1 MSILENVNNIAELRA
16 LPEEQLP
23 ELCSEIRTF
32 LIESLSKTGGHLA
45 SNLGTVELTVAL
57 DRVYDPYRDRIV
69 FDVGHQCYT
78 HKLLTGRREGFEKL
92 RKYGGISGFPKPS
105 ESEADAFIAGHA
117 SNSVSVALGMTRAR
131 TRLGGDYDVVAVIGD
146 GALTGGLAYEG
157 LSNAGQSGEPLVV
170 ILNDNAM
177 SIGSNVGGMAR
188 LLSRMRVKPGYFAFK
203 RWYRSTVGQVKPV
216 YDIAHRVKEGVKG
229 VHGTA
234 VLFIFSVLFFGV
246 MTDAGMF
253 DKIIGALMKKVGN
266 NVVGVALMTCLIA
279 IIGHLDG
286 GGASTFLI
294 TIPAMLPVYKRLHMR
309 RETLLLICV
318 TAMGVMNLMPWGG
331 PTMRAASV
339 IEVEP
344 NDLWFQLM
352 PMQVVG
358 LVLAVGTAIFWG
370 LQEKKRIAKL
380 GDSIVAEDAGK
391 YDDSDDGKKDEALAR
406 PQNFIFNVILTLAV
420 IIVLVLDIFPSYYV
434 FMVGCALGILV
445 NYRGKKLHN
454 SIIKSHASAGLS
466 MASTILCAGVFLG
479 VLSKSGIMEKMAVVM
494 ASFIPASMGR
504 FLPIIIGVLSVPLAL
519 LFDTDSYFYGL
530 LPVLV
535 SVGNQ
540 FGVNP
545 AHIAIAMVVCRNCAT
560 FISPVAPA
568 TYLGIGL
575 AGVEIKDHIKYCF
588 GWQWG
593 VSIVCLIAGLILG
606 VIHF

>member
-1 MSILENVNNIAELRA
+1 MSDTILALLGFATVIAVIVLLLRNVTVPA
-16 LPEEQLP
+16 L
-23 ELCSEIRTF
+23 
-32 LIESLSKTGGHLA
+32 
-45 SNLGTVELTVAL
+45 
-57 DRVYDPYRDRIV
+57 
-69 FDVGHQCYT
+69 
-78 HKLLTGRREGFEKL
+78 
-92 RKYGGISGFPKPS
+92 
-105 ESEADAFIAGHA
+105 AFV
-117 SNSVSVALGMTRAR
+117 SVSTITAAILVAT
-131 TRLGGDYDVVAVIGD
+131 
-146 GALTGGLAYEG
+146 GAFTLDE
-157 LSNAGQSGEPLVV
+157 
-170 ILNDNAM
+170 
-177 SIGSNVGGMAR
+177 MAD
-188 LLSRMRVKPGYFAFK
+188 F
-203 RWYRSTVGQVKPV
+203 
-216 YDIAHRVKEGVKG
+216 IKEGVKG

-234 VLFIFSVLFFGV
+234 ILFIFSVLFFGV

-266 NVVGVALMTCLIA
+266 NVIGVALMTCLIA

-318 TAMGVMNLMPWGG
+318 TSMGVMNLLPWGG

-339 IEVEP
+339 LGIES
-344 NDLWFQLM
+344 NDLWSQIV

-370 LQEKKRIAKL
+370 FQEKKRIAKL
-380 GDSIVAEDAGK
+380 GDAAVEDASK
-391 YDDSDDGKKDEALAR
+391 YDDSDSEEKNNELAR
-406 PQNFIFNVILTLAV
+406 PKNFIFNVILTLAV
-420 IIVLVLDIFPSYYV
+420 IIVLVMDIFPSYYV

-445 NYRGKKLHN
+445 NYRGKKLQN
-454 SIIKSHASAGLS
+454 SIIKSHAASGLT
-466 MASTILCAGVFLG
+466 MASTIMCAGVFLG
-479 VLSKSGIMEKMAVVM
+479 VLSKSGIMEKMAIMM
-494 ASFIPASMGR
+494 AGVIPASMGK
-504 FLPIIIGVLSVPLAL
+504 FLPVIIGVLSVPLAL

-530 LPVLV
+530 LPVLI

-593 VSIVCLIAGLILG
+593 VSLICLVAGLILG
-606 VIHF
+606 VITF

>member
-1 MSILENVNNIAELRA
+1 MI
-16 LPEEQLP
+16 PEE
-23 ELCSEIRTF
+23 
-32 LIESLSKTGGHLA
+32 KTECIPGKRKK
-45 SNLGTVELTVAL
+45 E
-57 DRVYDPYRDRIV
+57 
-69 FDVGHQCYT
+69 
-78 HKLLTGRREGFEKL
+78 
-92 RKYGGISGFPKPS
+92 RKYKPMSDTILALLGFATVITVIVLLLRNVTVP
-105 ESEADAFIAGHA
+105 ALAFV
-117 SNSVSVALGMTRAR
+117 SVSTITAAILVAT
-131 TRLGGDYDVVAVIGD
+131 
-146 GALTGGLAYEG
+146 GAFTLDEM
-157 LSNAGQSGEPLVV
+157 AGF
-170 ILNDNAM
+170 I
-177 SIGSNVGGMAR
+177 
-188 LLSRMRVKPGYFAFK
+188 
-203 RWYRSTVGQVKPV
+203 
-216 YDIAHRVKEGVKG
+216 KEGVKG

-234 VLFIFSVLFFGV
+234 ILFIFSVLFFGV

-318 TAMGVMNLMPWGG
+318 TSMGVMNLLPWGG

-339 IEVEP
+339 LGVES
-344 NDLWFQLM
+344 NDLWSQIL
-352 PMQVVG
+352 PMQIVG
-358 LVLAVGTAIFWG
+358 LVLAVGTAIFLG

-380 GDSIVAEDAGK
+380 GDAAVEDVGK
-391 YDDSDDGKKDEALAR
+391 YDDSDSEEKNNELAR
-406 PQNFIFNVILTLAV
+406 PKNFIFNVILTLAV
-420 IIVLVLDIFPSYYV
+420 IIVLVMDIFPSYYV

-445 NYRGKKLHN
+445 NYRGKKLQN

-479 VLSKSGIMEKMAVVM
+479 VLSKSGIMEKMAIMM
-494 ASFIPASMGR
+494 ASVIPASLGR
-504 FLPIIIGVLSVPLAL
+504 FLPVIIGILSVPLAL

-530 LPVLV
+530 LPVLI

-593 VSIVCLIAGLILG
+593 VSIVCLVAGLILG

>member
-1 MSILENVNNIAELRA
+1 MSDTILA
-16 LPEEQLP
+16 L
-23 ELCSEIRTF
+23 
-32 LIESLSKTGGHLA
+32 
-45 SNLGTVELTVAL
+45 LGFATV
-57 DRVYDPYRDRIV
+57 I
-69 FDVGHQCYT
+69 
-78 HKLLTGRREGFEKL
+78 
-92 RKYGGISGFPKPS
+92 
-105 ESEADAFIAGHA
+105 
-117 SNSVSVALGMTRAR
+117 
-131 TRLGGDYDVVAVIGD
+131 AVIVLLLRNVTVPALAFVGVSTITAAILVAT
-146 GALTGGLAYEG
+146 GAFTLDEM
-157 LSNAGQSGEPLVV
+157 AGF
-170 ILNDNAM
+170 I
-177 SIGSNVGGMAR
+177 
-188 LLSRMRVKPGYFAFK
+188 
-203 RWYRSTVGQVKPV
+203 
-216 YDIAHRVKEGVKG
+216 KEGVKG

-234 VLFIFSVLFFGV
+234 ILFIFSVLFFGV

-266 NVVGVALMTCLIA
+266 NVIGVTLMTCLIA

-318 TAMGVMNLMPWGG
+318 TSMGVMNLLPWGG

-339 IEVEP
+339 LGVES
-344 NDLWFQLM
+344 NDLWSQIV

-370 LQEKKRIAKL
+370 FQEKKRIAKL
-380 GDSIVAEDAGK
+380 GDAAVEDAGK
-391 YDDSDDGKKDEALAR
+391 YDDSDSEEKNNELAR
-406 PQNFIFNVILTLAV
+406 PKNFIFNVILTLAV
-420 IIVLVLDIFPSYYV
+420 IIVLVMDIFPSYYV

-494 ASFIPASMGR
+494 ASFIPASLGR
-504 FLPIIIGVLSVPLAL
+504 FLPIIIGILSVPLAL

-593 VSIVCLIAGLILG
+593 VSLICLVAGLILG
-606 VIHF
+606 VITF

>member
-1 MSILENVNNIAELRA
+1 MI
-16 LPEEQLP
+16 PEE
-23 ELCSEIRTF
+23 
-32 LIESLSKTGGHLA
+32 KTECIPGKRKK
-45 SNLGTVELTVAL
+45 E
-57 DRVYDPYRDRIV
+57 
-69 FDVGHQCYT
+69 
-78 HKLLTGRREGFEKL
+78 
-92 RKYGGISGFPKPS
+92 RKYKPMSDTILALLGFATVITVIVLLLRNVTVP
-105 ESEADAFIAGHA
+105 ALAFV
-117 SNSVSVALGMTRAR
+117 SVSTITAAILVAT
-131 TRLGGDYDVVAVIGD
+131 
-146 GALTGGLAYEG
+146 GAFTLDEM
-157 LSNAGQSGEPLVV
+157 AGF
-170 ILNDNAM
+170 I
-177 SIGSNVGGMAR
+177 
-188 LLSRMRVKPGYFAFK
+188 
-203 RWYRSTVGQVKPV
+203 
-216 YDIAHRVKEGVKG
+216 KEGVKG

-234 VLFIFSVLFFGV
+234 ILFIFSVLFFGV

-318 TAMGVMNLMPWGG
+318 TSMGVMNLLPWGG

-339 IEVEP
+339 LGVES
-344 NDLWFQLM
+344 NDLWSQIL
-352 PMQVVG
+352 PMQIVG
-358 LVLAVGTAIFWG
+358 LVLAVGTA
-370 LQEKKRIAKL
+370 
-380 GDSIVAEDAGK
+380 VEDVGK
-391 YDDSDDGKKDEALAR
+391 YDDSDSEEKNNELAR
-406 PQNFIFNVILTLAV
+406 PKNFIFNVILTLAV
-420 IIVLVLDIFPSYYV
+420 IIVLVMDIFPSYYV

-445 NYRGKKLHN
+445 NYRGKKLQN
-454 SIIKSHASAGLS
+454 SIIKSHAASGLT

-479 VLSKSGIMEKMAVVM
+479 VLSKSGIMEKMAIMM
-494 ASFIPASMGR
+494 ASVIPASLGR
-504 FLPIIIGVLSVPLAL
+504 FLPVIIGVLSVPLAL

-530 LPVLV
+530 LPVLI

-593 VSIVCLIAGLILG
+593 VSIVCLVAGLILG

>member
-1 MSILENVNNIAELRA
+1 MSDTILALLGFATVIAVIVLLLRNVTVPA
-16 LPEEQLP
+16 L
-23 ELCSEIRTF
+23 
-32 LIESLSKTGGHLA
+32 
-45 SNLGTVELTVAL
+45 
-57 DRVYDPYRDRIV
+57 
-69 FDVGHQCYT
+69 
-78 HKLLTGRREGFEKL
+78 
-92 RKYGGISGFPKPS
+92 
-105 ESEADAFIAGHA
+105 AFV
-117 SNSVSVALGMTRAR
+117 SVSTITAAILVAT
-131 TRLGGDYDVVAVIGD
+131 
-146 GALTGGLAYEG
+146 GAFTLDE
-157 LSNAGQSGEPLVV
+157 
-170 ILNDNAM
+170 
-177 SIGSNVGGMAR
+177 MAD
-188 LLSRMRVKPGYFAFK
+188 F
-203 RWYRSTVGQVKPV
+203 
-216 YDIAHRVKEGVKG
+216 IKEGVKG

-234 VLFIFSVLFFGV
+234 ILFIFSVLFFGV

-266 NVVGVALMTCLIA
+266 NVIGVTLMTCLIA

-318 TAMGVMNLMPWGG
+318 TSMGVMNLLPWGG

-339 IEVEP
+339 LGVEP
-344 NDLWFQLM
+344 NDLWGQIV

-370 LQEKKRIAKL
+370 FQEKKRIAKL
-380 GDSIVAEDAGK
+380 GDAAVEDAGK
-391 YDDSDDGKKDEALAR
+391 YDDSDSEEKNNELAR
-406 PQNFIFNVILTLAV
+406 PKNFIFNVILTLAV
-420 IIVLVLDIFPSYYV
+420 IIVLVMDIFPSYYV

-445 NYRGKKLHN
+445 NYRGKKLQN
-454 SIIKSHASAGLS
+454 SIIKSHAASGLT
-466 MASTILCAGVFLG
+466 MASTIMCAGVFLG
-479 VLSKSGIMEKMAVVM
+479 VLSKSGIMEKMAIMM
-494 ASFIPASMGR
+494 ASVIPVSMGK
-504 FLPIIIGVLSVPLAL
+504 FLPVIIGILSVPLAL
-519 LFDTDSYFYGL
+519 LFATDSYFYGL
-530 LPVLV
+530 LPVLI

-593 VSIVCLIAGLILG
+593 VSLICLVAGLILG
-606 VIHF
+606 VITF

>member
-1 MSILENVNNIAELRA
+1 MSDTILALLGFATVIAVIVLLLRNVTVPA
-16 LPEEQLP
+16 L
-23 ELCSEIRTF
+23 
-32 LIESLSKTGGHLA
+32 
-45 SNLGTVELTVAL
+45 
-57 DRVYDPYRDRIV
+57 
-69 FDVGHQCYT
+69 
-78 HKLLTGRREGFEKL
+78 
-92 RKYGGISGFPKPS
+92 
-105 ESEADAFIAGHA
+105 AFV
-117 SNSVSVALGMTRAR
+117 SVSTITAAILVAT
-131 TRLGGDYDVVAVIGD
+131 
-146 GALTGGLAYEG
+146 GAFTLDE
-157 LSNAGQSGEPLVV
+157 
-170 ILNDNAM
+170 
-177 SIGSNVGGMAR
+177 MAD
-188 LLSRMRVKPGYFAFK
+188 F
-203 RWYRSTVGQVKPV
+203 
-216 YDIAHRVKEGVKG
+216 IKEGVKG

-234 VLFIFSVLFFGV
+234 ILFIFSVLFFGV

-266 NVVGVALMTCLIA
+266 NVIGVTLMTCLIA

-318 TAMGVMNLMPWGG
+318 TSMGVMNLLPWGG

-339 IEVEP
+339 LGVES
-344 NDLWFQLM
+344 NDLWSQIV

-358 LVLAVGTAIFWG
+358 LILAVGTAIFWG
-370 LQEKKRIAKL
+370 FQEKKRIAKL
-380 GDSIVAEDAGK
+380 GDAAVEDAGK
-391 YDDSDDGKKDEALAR
+391 YDDSDSEEKNNELAR
-406 PQNFIFNVILTLAV
+406 PKNFLFNVILTLAV
-420 IIVLVLDIFPSYYV
+420 IIVLVMDIFPSYYV

-445 NYRGKKLHN
+445 NYRGKKLQN
-454 SIIKSHASAGLS
+454 SIIKSHAASGLT
-466 MASTILCAGVFLG
+466 MASTIMCAGVFLG
-479 VLSKSGIMEKMAVVM
+479 VLSKSGIMEKMAIMM
-494 ASFIPASMGR
+494 ASVIPASMGK
-504 FLPIIIGVLSVPLAL
+504 FLPVIIGILSVPLAL

-530 LPVLV
+530 LPVLI

-593 VSIVCLIAGLILG
+593 VSLICLVAGLILG
-606 VIHF
+606 VITF

>member
-1 MSILENVNNIAELRA
+1 MSETVLA
-16 LPEEQLP
+16 L
-23 ELCSEIRTF
+23 
-32 LIESLSKTGGHLA
+32 
-45 SNLGTVELTVAL
+45 LGFATV
-57 DRVYDPYRDRIV
+57 I
-69 FDVGHQCYT
+69 
-78 HKLLTGRREGFEKL
+78 
-92 RKYGGISGFPKPS
+92 
-105 ESEADAFIAGHA
+105 
-117 SNSVSVALGMTRAR
+117 
-131 TRLGGDYDVVAVIGD
+131 AVIV
-146 GALTGGLAYEG
+146 LLLRNVTVPSLAFVG
-157 LSNAGQSGEPLVV
+157 VSTITAIILVV
-170 ILNDNAM
+170 T
-177 SIGSNVGGMAR
+177 
-188 LLSRMRVKPGYFAFK
+188 KAF
-203 RWYRSTVGQVKPV
+203 TLDEVAGF
-216 YDIAHRVKEGVKG
+216 IKEGVKG

-266 NVVGVALMTCLIA
+266 NVVGVALMTCVIA

-358 LVLAVGTAIFWG
+358 FVLAIGTAIFWG

-380 GDSIVAEDAGK
+380 GDAAAEEAGK
-391 YDDSDDGKKDEALAR
+391 YDDSDSGESNTDLAR

-420 IIVLVLDIFPSYYV
+420 IIVLVLDIFPAYYV

-445 NYRGKKLHN
+445 NYRGKKLHS

-479 VLSKSGIMEKMAVVM
+479 VLSKSGIMEKMAVMM
-494 ASFIPASMGR
+494 ANVIPTSMGK
-504 FLPIIIGVLSVPLAL
+504 FLPVIIGVLSVPLAL
-519 LFDTDSYFYGL
+519 LFDTDSYFYGV
-530 LPVLV
+530 LPVLIG
-535 SVGNQ
+535 VGNQ

-568 TYLGIGL
+568 TYLGVGL

-593 VSIVCLIAGLILG
+593 VSIICLVAGLILG

>member
-1 MSILENVNNIAELRA
+1 MSDTILALLGFATVIAVIVLLLRNVTVPA
-16 LPEEQLP
+16 L
-23 ELCSEIRTF
+23 
-32 LIESLSKTGGHLA
+32 
-45 SNLGTVELTVAL
+45 
-57 DRVYDPYRDRIV
+57 
-69 FDVGHQCYT
+69 
-78 HKLLTGRREGFEKL
+78 
-92 RKYGGISGFPKPS
+92 
-105 ESEADAFIAGHA
+105 AFV
-117 SNSVSVALGMTRAR
+117 SVSTITAAILVAT
-131 TRLGGDYDVVAVIGD
+131 
-146 GALTGGLAYEG
+146 GAFTLDE
-157 LSNAGQSGEPLVV
+157 
-170 ILNDNAM
+170 
-177 SIGSNVGGMAR
+177 MAD
-188 LLSRMRVKPGYFAFK
+188 F
-203 RWYRSTVGQVKPV
+203 
-216 YDIAHRVKEGVKG
+216 IKEGVKG

-234 VLFIFSVLFFGV
+234 ILFIFSVLFFGV

-266 NVVGVALMTCLIA
+266 NVIGVTLMTCLIA

-318 TAMGVMNLMPWGG
+318 TSMGVMNLLPWGG

-339 IEVEP
+339 LGVES
-344 NDLWFQLM
+344 NDLWSQIV

-370 LQEKKRIAKL
+370 FQEKKRIAKL
-380 GDSIVAEDAGK
+380 GDAAVEDASK
-391 YDDSDDGKKDEALAR
+391 YDDSDSEEKNNELAR
-406 PQNFIFNVILTLAV
+406 PKNFLFNVILTLAV
-420 IIVLVLDIFPSYYV
+420 IIVLVMDIFPSYYV

-479 VLSKSGIMEKMAVVM
+479 VLSKSGIMEKMAIMM
-494 ASFIPASMGR
+494 ASVIPAPMGK
-504 FLPIIIGVLSVPLAL
+504 FLPVIIGILSVPLAL

-530 LPVLV
+530 LPVLI

-593 VSIVCLIAGLILG
+593 VSLICLVAGLILG
-606 VIHF
+606 VITF

>member
-1 MSILENVNNIAELRA
+1 MSDTILALLGFATVIAVIVLLLRNVTVPA
-16 LPEEQLP
+16 L
-23 ELCSEIRTF
+23 
-32 LIESLSKTGGHLA
+32 
-45 SNLGTVELTVAL
+45 
-57 DRVYDPYRDRIV
+57 
-69 FDVGHQCYT
+69 
-78 HKLLTGRREGFEKL
+78 
-92 RKYGGISGFPKPS
+92 
-105 ESEADAFIAGHA
+105 AFV
-117 SNSVSVALGMTRAR
+117 SVSTITAAILVAT
-131 TRLGGDYDVVAVIGD
+131 
-146 GALTGGLAYEG
+146 GAFTLDE
-157 LSNAGQSGEPLVV
+157 
-170 ILNDNAM
+170 
-177 SIGSNVGGMAR
+177 MAD
-188 LLSRMRVKPGYFAFK
+188 F
-203 RWYRSTVGQVKPV
+203 
-216 YDIAHRVKEGVKG
+216 IKEGVKG

-234 VLFIFSVLFFGV
+234 ILFIFSVLFFGV

-266 NVVGVALMTCLIA
+266 NVIGVTLMTCLIA

-318 TAMGVMNLMPWGG
+318 TSMGVMNLLPWGG

-339 IEVEP
+339 LGVES
-344 NDLWFQLM
+344 NDLWSQIV

-370 LQEKKRIAKL
+370 FQEKKRIAKL
-380 GDSIVAEDAGK
+380 GDAAVEDAGK
-391 YDDSDDGKKDEALAR
+391 YDDSESEEKNNELAR
-406 PQNFIFNVILTLAV
+406 PKNFLFNVVLTLAV
-420 IIVLVLDIFPSYYV
+420 IIVLVMDIFPSYYV

-445 NYRGKKLHN
+445 NYRGKKLQN
-454 SIIKSHASAGLS
+454 SIIKSHAASGLT
-466 MASTILCAGVFLG
+466 MASTIMCAGVFLG
-479 VLSKSGIMEKMAVVM
+479 VLSKSGIMEKMAIMM
-494 ASFIPASMGR
+494 AGVIPASMGK
-504 FLPIIIGVLSVPLAL
+504 FLPVIIGVLSVPLAL

-530 LPVLV
+530 LPVLI

-593 VSIVCLIAGLILG
+593 VSLICLVAGLILG
-606 VIHF
+606 VITF

>member
-1 MSILENVNNIAELRA
+1 MLTNMSDTILALLGFATVIAVIVLLLRNVTVPA
-16 LPEEQLP
+16 L
-23 ELCSEIRTF
+23 
-32 LIESLSKTGGHLA
+32 
-45 SNLGTVELTVAL
+45 
-57 DRVYDPYRDRIV
+57 
-69 FDVGHQCYT
+69 
-78 HKLLTGRREGFEKL
+78 
-92 RKYGGISGFPKPS
+92 
-105 ESEADAFIAGHA
+105 AFV
-117 SNSVSVALGMTRAR
+117 SVSTITAAILVAT
-131 TRLGGDYDVVAVIGD
+131 
-146 GALTGGLAYEG
+146 GAFTLDE
-157 LSNAGQSGEPLVV
+157 
-170 ILNDNAM
+170 
-177 SIGSNVGGMAR
+177 MAD
-188 LLSRMRVKPGYFAFK
+188 F
-203 RWYRSTVGQVKPV
+203 
-216 YDIAHRVKEGVKG
+216 IKEGVKG

-234 VLFIFSVLFFGV
+234 ILFIFSVLFFGV

-266 NVVGVALMTCLIA
+266 NVIGVTLMTCLIA

-318 TAMGVMNLMPWGG
+318 TSMGVMNLLPWGG

-339 IEVEP
+339 LGVES
-344 NDLWFQLM
+344 NDLWSQIV

-370 LQEKKRIAKL
+370 FQEKKRIAKL
-380 GDSIVAEDAGK
+380 GDAAVEDASK
-391 YDDSDDGKKDEALAR
+391 YDDSDSEEKNNELAR
-406 PQNFIFNVILTLAV
+406 PKNFLFNVILTLAV
-420 IIVLVLDIFPSYYV
+420 IIVLVMDIFPSYYV

-445 NYRGKKLHN
+445 NYRGKKLQN
-454 SIIKSHASAGLS
+454 SIIKSHAASGLT
-466 MASTILCAGVFLG
+466 MASTIMCAGVFLG
-479 VLSKSGIMEKMAVVM
+479 VLSKSGIMEKMAIMM
-494 ASFIPASMGR
+494 ASVIPAPMGK
-504 FLPIIIGVLSVPLAL
+504 FLPVIIGILSVPLAL

-530 LPVLV
+530 LPVLI

-593 VSIVCLIAGLILG
+593 VSLICLVAGLILG
-606 VIHF
+606 VITF

>member
-1 MSILENVNNIAELRA
+1 MI
-16 LPEEQLP
+16 PEE
-23 ELCSEIRTF
+23 
-32 LIESLSKTGGHLA
+32 KTECIPGKRKK
-45 SNLGTVELTVAL
+45 E
-57 DRVYDPYRDRIV
+57 
-69 FDVGHQCYT
+69 
-78 HKLLTGRREGFEKL
+78 
-92 RKYGGISGFPKPS
+92 RKYKPMSDTILALLGFATVITVIVLLLRNVTVP
-105 ESEADAFIAGHA
+105 ALAFV
-117 SNSVSVALGMTRAR
+117 SVSTITAAILVAT
-131 TRLGGDYDVVAVIGD
+131 
-146 GALTGGLAYEG
+146 GAFTLDEM
-157 LSNAGQSGEPLVV
+157 AGF
-170 ILNDNAM
+170 I
-177 SIGSNVGGMAR
+177 
-188 LLSRMRVKPGYFAFK
+188 
-203 RWYRSTVGQVKPV
+203 
-216 YDIAHRVKEGVKG
+216 KEGVKG

-234 VLFIFSVLFFGV
+234 ILFIFSVLFFGV

-318 TAMGVMNLMPWGG
+318 TSMGVMNLLPWGG

-339 IEVEP
+339 LGVES
-344 NDLWFQLM
+344 NDLWSQIL
-352 PMQVVG
+352 PMQIVG

-380 GDSIVAEDAGK
+380 GDAAVEDVGK
-391 YDDSDDGKKDEALAR
+391 YDDSDSEEKNNELAR
-406 PQNFIFNVILTLAV
+406 PKNFIFNVILTLAV
-420 IIVLVLDIFPSYYV
+420 IIVLVMDIFPSYYV

-445 NYRGKKLHN
+445 NYRGKKLQN

-479 VLSKSGIMEKMAVVM
+479 VLSKSGIMEKMAIMM
-494 ASFIPASMGR
+494 ASVIPASLGR
-504 FLPIIIGVLSVPLAL
+504 FLPVIIGILSVPLAL

-530 LPVLV
+530 LPVLI

>member
-1 MSILENVNNIAELRA
+1 MSETVLALLGFATVITVVLLLLRNV
-16 LPEEQLP
+16 
-23 ELCSEIRTF
+23 
-32 LIESLSKTGGHLA
+32 
-45 SNLGTVELTVAL
+45 TV
-57 DRVYDPYRDRIV
+57 P
-69 FDVGHQCYT
+69 
-78 HKLLTGRREGFEKL
+78 
-92 RKYGGISGFPKPS
+92 
-105 ESEADAFIAGHA
+105 
-117 SNSVSVALGMTRAR
+117 ALGFVGVSTI
-131 TRLGGDYDVVAVIGD
+131 TSIILVA
-146 GALTGGLAYEG
+146 TGTFTLDDM
-157 LSNAGQSGEPLVV
+157 AGF
-170 ILNDNAM
+170 IKA
-177 SIGSNVGGMAR
+177 
-188 LLSRMRVKPGYFAFK
+188 
-203 RWYRSTVGQVKPV
+203 
-216 YDIAHRVKEGVKG
+216 GVSS

-253 DKIIGALMKKVGN
+253 DKIINALMKKVGN
-266 NVVGVALMTCLIA
+266 NVVGVALMTCIIA

-339 IEVEP
+339 IEMEP

-358 LVLAVGTAIFWG
+358 FVLAIGTAIFWG

-380 GDSIVAEDAGK
+380 DAAALAAEAEK
-391 YDDSDDGKKDEALAR
+391 YDDSDEGAKSAELAR
-406 PQNFIFNVILTLAV
+406 PQFFIFNVILTLAV
-420 IIVLVLDIFPSYYV
+420 IIVLVMDIFPSYYV

-445 NYRGKKLHN
+445 NYRGKKLHS

-479 VLSKSGIMEKMAVVM
+479 VLSKSGIMEKMAVMM
-494 ASFIPASMGR
+494 ANVIPTSLGK
-504 FLPIIIGVLSVPLAL
+504 FLPVIIGILSVPLAL

-545 AHIAIAMVVCRNCAT
+545 APIAIATRSVSTVFAPPTETAT
-560 FISPVAPA
+560 TSSAFPSSFKRTAFSTAISSKGFMDIFAAAVSGPV
-568 TYLGIGL
+568 
-575 AGVEIKDHIKYCF
+575 
-588 GWQWG
+588 
-593 VSIVCLIAGLILG
+593 
-606 VIHF
+606 

>member
-1 MSILENVNNIAELRA
+1 MSDTILALLGFATVIAVIVLLLRNVTVPA
-16 LPEEQLP
+16 L
-23 ELCSEIRTF
+23 
-32 LIESLSKTGGHLA
+32 
-45 SNLGTVELTVAL
+45 
-57 DRVYDPYRDRIV
+57 
-69 FDVGHQCYT
+69 
-78 HKLLTGRREGFEKL
+78 
-92 RKYGGISGFPKPS
+92 
-105 ESEADAFIAGHA
+105 AFV
-117 SNSVSVALGMTRAR
+117 SVSTITAAILVAT
-131 TRLGGDYDVVAVIGD
+131 
-146 GALTGGLAYEG
+146 GAFTLDE
-157 LSNAGQSGEPLVV
+157 
-170 ILNDNAM
+170 
-177 SIGSNVGGMAR
+177 MAD
-188 LLSRMRVKPGYFAFK
+188 F
-203 RWYRSTVGQVKPV
+203 
-216 YDIAHRVKEGVKG
+216 IKEGVKG

-234 VLFIFSVLFFGV
+234 ILFIFSVLFFGV

-266 NVVGVALMTCLIA
+266 NVIGVTLMTCLIA

-318 TAMGVMNLMPWGG
+318 TSMGVMNLLPWGG

-339 IEVEP
+339 LGVEP
-344 NDLWFQLM
+344 NDLWGQIV

-370 LQEKKRIAKL
+370 FQEKKRIAKL
-380 GDSIVAEDAGK
+380 GDAAVEDAGK
-391 YDDSDDGKKDEALAR
+391 YDDSDSEEKNNELAR
-406 PQNFIFNVILTLAV
+406 PKNFIFNVILTLAV
-420 IIVLVLDIFPSYYV
+420 IIVLVMDIFPSYYV

-445 NYRGKKLHN
+445 NYRGKKLQN
-454 SIIKSHASAGLS
+454 SIIKSHAASGLT
-466 MASTILCAGVFLG
+466 MASTIMCAGVFLG
-479 VLSKSGIMEKMAVVM
+479 VLSKSGIMEKMAIMM
-494 ASFIPASMGR
+494 ASVIPAPMGK
-504 FLPIIIGVLSVPLAL
+504 FLPIIIGILSVPLAL

-530 LPVLV
+530 LPVLI

-593 VSIVCLIAGLILG
+593 VSLICLVAGLILG
-606 VIHF
+606 VISF

>member
-1 MSILENVNNIAELRA
+1 MSDTILA
-16 LPEEQLP
+16 L
-23 ELCSEIRTF
+23 
-32 LIESLSKTGGHLA
+32 
-45 SNLGTVELTVAL
+45 LGFATV
-57 DRVYDPYRDRIV
+57 I
-69 FDVGHQCYT
+69 
-78 HKLLTGRREGFEKL
+78 
-92 RKYGGISGFPKPS
+92 
-105 ESEADAFIAGHA
+105 
-117 SNSVSVALGMTRAR
+117 
-131 TRLGGDYDVVAVIGD
+131 AVIVLLLRNVTVPALAFVGVSTITAAILVAT
-146 GALTGGLAYEG
+146 GAFTLDE
-157 LSNAGQSGEPLVV
+157 
-170 ILNDNAM
+170 
-177 SIGSNVGGMAR
+177 MAD
-188 LLSRMRVKPGYFAFK
+188 F
-203 RWYRSTVGQVKPV
+203 
-216 YDIAHRVKEGVKG
+216 IKEGVKG

-234 VLFIFSVLFFGV
+234 ILFIFSVLFFGV

-266 NVVGVALMTCLIA
+266 NVVGVTLMTCLIA

-318 TAMGVMNLMPWGG
+318 TSMGVMNLLPWGG

-339 IEVEP
+339 LGVEP
-344 NDLWFQLM
+344 NDLWSQIV

-370 LQEKKRIAKL
+370 FQEKKRIAKL
-380 GDSIVAEDAGK
+380 GDAAVEDASK
-391 YDDSDDGKKDEALAR
+391 YDDSDSEEKNNELAR
-406 PQNFIFNVILTLAV
+406 PKNFLFNVILTLAV
-420 IIVLVLDIFPSYYV
+420 IIVLVMDIFPSYYV

-445 NYRGKKLHN
+445 NYRGKKLQN
-454 SIIKSHASAGLS
+454 SIIKSHAASGLT
-466 MASTILCAGVFLG
+466 MASTIMCAGVFLG
-479 VLSKSGIMEKMAVVM
+479 VLSKSGIMEKMAIMM
-494 ASFIPASMGR
+494 ASVIPAPMGK
-504 FLPIIIGVLSVPLAL
+504 FLPVIIGILSVPLAL

-530 LPVLV
+530 LPVLI

-593 VSIVCLIAGLILG
+593 VSLICLVAGLILG
-606 VIHF
+606 VITF

>member
-1 MSILENVNNIAELRA
+1 MSDTILALLGFATVIAVIVLLLRNVTVPA
-16 LPEEQLP
+16 L
-23 ELCSEIRTF
+23 
-32 LIESLSKTGGHLA
+32 
-45 SNLGTVELTVAL
+45 
-57 DRVYDPYRDRIV
+57 
-69 FDVGHQCYT
+69 
-78 HKLLTGRREGFEKL
+78 
-92 RKYGGISGFPKPS
+92 
-105 ESEADAFIAGHA
+105 AFV
-117 SNSVSVALGMTRAR
+117 SVSTITAAILVAT
-131 TRLGGDYDVVAVIGD
+131 
-146 GALTGGLAYEG
+146 GAFTLDE
-157 LSNAGQSGEPLVV
+157 
-170 ILNDNAM
+170 
-177 SIGSNVGGMAR
+177 MAD
-188 LLSRMRVKPGYFAFK
+188 F
-203 RWYRSTVGQVKPV
+203 
-216 YDIAHRVKEGVKG
+216 IKEGVKG

-234 VLFIFSVLFFGV
+234 ILFIFSVLFFGV

-266 NVVGVALMTCLIA
+266 NVIGVALMTCLIA

-318 TAMGVMNLMPWGG
+318 TSMGVMNLLPWGG

-339 IEVEP
+339 LGVEP
-344 NDLWFQLM
+344 NDLWGQIV

-370 LQEKKRIAKL
+370 FQEKKRIAKL
-380 GDSIVAEDAGK
+380 GDAAVEDAGK
-391 YDDSDDGKKDEALAR
+391 YDDSDSEEKNNELAR
-406 PQNFIFNVILTLAV
+406 PKNFIFNVILTLAV
-420 IIVLVLDIFPSYYV
+420 IIVLVMDIFPSYYV

-445 NYRGKKLHN
+445 NYRGKKLQN
-454 SIIKSHASAGLS
+454 SIIKSHAASGLT
-466 MASTILCAGVFLG
+466 MASTIMCAGVFLG
-479 VLSKSGIMEKMAVVM
+479 VLSKSGIMEKMAIMM
-494 ASFIPASMGR
+494 AGVIPASMGK
-504 FLPIIIGVLSVPLAL
+504 FLPVIIGVLSVPLAL

-530 LPVLV
+530 LPVLI

-593 VSIVCLIAGLILG
+593 VSLICLVAGLILG
-606 VIHF
+606 VITF

>member
-1 MSILENVNNIAELRA
+1 MSDTILA
-16 LPEEQLP
+16 L
-23 ELCSEIRTF
+23 
-32 LIESLSKTGGHLA
+32 
-45 SNLGTVELTVAL
+45 LGFATV
-57 DRVYDPYRDRIV
+57 I
-69 FDVGHQCYT
+69 
-78 HKLLTGRREGFEKL
+78 
-92 RKYGGISGFPKPS
+92 
-105 ESEADAFIAGHA
+105 
-117 SNSVSVALGMTRAR
+117 
-131 TRLGGDYDVVAVIGD
+131 AVIVLLLRNVTVPALAFVGVSTITAAILVAT
-146 GALTGGLAYEG
+146 GAFTLDEM
-157 LSNAGQSGEPLVV
+157 AGF
-170 ILNDNAM
+170 I
-177 SIGSNVGGMAR
+177 
-188 LLSRMRVKPGYFAFK
+188 
-203 RWYRSTVGQVKPV
+203 
-216 YDIAHRVKEGVKG
+216 KEGVKG

-234 VLFIFSVLFFGV
+234 ILFIFSVLFFGV

-266 NVVGVALMTCLIA
+266 NVIGVTLMTCLIA

-318 TAMGVMNLMPWGG
+318 TSMGVMNLLPWGG

-339 IEVEP
+339 LGVES
-344 NDLWFQLM
+344 NDLWSQIV

-370 LQEKKRIAKL
+370 FQEKKRIAKL
-380 GDSIVAEDAGK
+380 GDAAVEDASK
-391 YDDSDDGKKDEALAR
+391 YDDSDSEEKNNELAR
-406 PQNFIFNVILTLAV
+406 PKNFIFNVILTLAV
-420 IIVLVLDIFPSYYV
+420 IIVLVMDIFPSYYV

-479 VLSKSGIMEKMAVVM
+479 VLSKSGIMEKMAIMM
-494 ASFIPASMGR
+494 ASVIPASMGK
-504 FLPIIIGVLSVPLAL
+504 FLPVIIGVLSVPLAL

-530 LPVLV
+530 LPVLI

-593 VSIVCLIAGLILG
+593 VSLICLVAGLILG
-606 VIHF
+606 VITF

>member
-1 MSILENVNNIAELRA
+1 MSDTILA
-16 LPEEQLP
+16 L
-23 ELCSEIRTF
+23 
-32 LIESLSKTGGHLA
+32 
-45 SNLGTVELTVAL
+45 LGFATV
-57 DRVYDPYRDRIV
+57 I
-69 FDVGHQCYT
+69 
-78 HKLLTGRREGFEKL
+78 
-92 RKYGGISGFPKPS
+92 
-105 ESEADAFIAGHA
+105 
-117 SNSVSVALGMTRAR
+117 
-131 TRLGGDYDVVAVIGD
+131 AVIVLLLRNVTVPALAFVGVSTITAAILVAT
-146 GALTGGLAYEG
+146 GAFTLDEM
-157 LSNAGQSGEPLVV
+157 AGF
-170 ILNDNAM
+170 I
-177 SIGSNVGGMAR
+177 
-188 LLSRMRVKPGYFAFK
+188 
-203 RWYRSTVGQVKPV
+203 
-216 YDIAHRVKEGVKG
+216 KEGVKG

-234 VLFIFSVLFFGV
+234 ILFIFSVLFFGV

-266 NVVGVALMTCLIA
+266 NVIGVTLMTCLIA

-318 TAMGVMNLMPWGG
+318 TSMGVMNLLPWGG

-339 IEVEP
+339 LGVES
-344 NDLWFQLM
+344 NDLWGQIV

-370 LQEKKRIAKL
+370 FQEKKRIAKL
-380 GDSIVAEDAGK
+380 GDAAVEDAGK
-391 YDDSDDGKKDEALAR
+391 YDDSDSEEKNNELAR
-406 PQNFIFNVILTLAV
+406 PKNFLFNVILTLAV
-420 IIVLVLDIFPSYYV
+420 IVVLVMDIFPSYYV

-445 NYRGKKLHN
+445 NYRGKKLQN
-454 SIIKSHASAGLS
+454 SIIKSHAASGLT
-466 MASTILCAGVFLG
+466 MASTIMCAGVFLG
-479 VLSKSGIMEKMAVVM
+479 VLSKSGIMEKMAIMM
-494 ASFIPASMGR
+494 AGVIPASMGK

-530 LPVLV
+530 LPVLI

-593 VSIVCLIAGLILG
+593 VSLICLVAGLILG
-606 VIHF
+606 VITF

>member
-1 MSILENVNNIAELRA
+1 MSDTILA
-16 LPEEQLP
+16 L
-23 ELCSEIRTF
+23 
-32 LIESLSKTGGHLA
+32 
-45 SNLGTVELTVAL
+45 LGFATV
-57 DRVYDPYRDRIV
+57 I
-69 FDVGHQCYT
+69 
-78 HKLLTGRREGFEKL
+78 
-92 RKYGGISGFPKPS
+92 
-105 ESEADAFIAGHA
+105 
-117 SNSVSVALGMTRAR
+117 
-131 TRLGGDYDVVAVIGD
+131 AVIVLLLRNVTVPALAFVGVSTITAAILVAT
-146 GALTGGLAYEG
+146 GAFTLDE
-157 LSNAGQSGEPLVV
+157 
-170 ILNDNAM
+170 
-177 SIGSNVGGMAR
+177 MAD
-188 LLSRMRVKPGYFAFK
+188 F
-203 RWYRSTVGQVKPV
+203 
-216 YDIAHRVKEGVKG
+216 IKEGVKG

-234 VLFIFSVLFFGV
+234 ILFIFSVLFFGV

-266 NVVGVALMTCLIA
+266 NVIGVTLMTCLIA

-318 TAMGVMNLMPWGG
+318 TSMGVMNLLPWGG

-339 IEVEP
+339 LGVEP
-344 NDLWFQLM
+344 NDLWSQIV

-358 LVLAVGTAIFWG
+358 LILAVGTAIFWG
-370 LQEKKRIAKL
+370 FQEKKRIAKL
-380 GDSIVAEDAGK
+380 GDAAVEDAGK
-391 YDDSDDGKKDEALAR
+391 YDDSDSEEKNNELAR
-406 PQNFIFNVILTLAV
+406 PKNFLFNVILTLAV
-420 IIVLVLDIFPSYYV
+420 IIVLVMDIFPSYYV

-445 NYRGKKLHN
+445 NYRGKKLQN
-454 SIIKSHASAGLS
+454 SIIKSHAASGLT
-466 MASTILCAGVFLG
+466 MASTIMCAGVFLG
-479 VLSKSGIMEKMAVVM
+479 VLSKSGIMEKMAIMM
-494 ASFIPASMGR
+494 AGVIPASMGK
-504 FLPIIIGVLSVPLAL
+504 FLPVIIGILSVPLAL

-530 LPVLV
+530 LPVLI

-593 VSIVCLIAGLILG
+593 VSLICLVAGLILG
-606 VIHF
+606 VITF

>member
-1 MSILENVNNIAELRA
+1 MSETVLALLGFVTVIAVIVLLLRNVTV
-16 LPEEQLP
+16 P
-23 ELCSEIRTF
+23 
-32 LIESLSKTGGHLA
+32 SL
-45 SNLGTVELTVAL
+45 
-57 DRVYDPYRDRIV
+57 
-69 FDVGHQCYT
+69 
-78 HKLLTGRREGFEKL
+78 
-92 RKYGGISGFPKPS
+92 
-105 ESEADAFIAGHA
+105 AFV
-117 SNSVSVALGMTRAR
+117 SVSTITA
-131 TRLGGDYDVVAVIGD
+131 II
-146 GALTGGLAYEG
+146 
-157 LSNAGQSGEPLVV
+157 LVV
-170 ILNDNAM
+170 T
-177 SIGSNVGGMAR
+177 
-188 LLSRMRVKPGYFAFK
+188 KAF
-203 RWYRSTVGQVKPV
+203 TLDEVAGF
-216 YDIAHRVKEGVKG
+216 IKEGVKG

-266 NVVGVALMTCLIA
+266 NVVGVTLMTCIIA

-339 IEVEP
+339 IEMEP

-358 LVLAVGTAIFWG
+358 FVLAIGTAIFWG
-370 LQEKKRIAKL
+370 FQEKKRIAKL
-380 GDSIVAEDAGK
+380 GDAAAEEAGK
-391 YDDSDDGKKDEALAR
+391 YDDSDEGAGNTDLAR

-420 IIVLVLDIFPSYYV
+420 IIVLVMDIFPAYYV

-445 NYRGKKLHN
+445 NYRGKKLHS

-479 VLSKSGIMEKMAVVM
+479 VLSKSGIMEKMAIMM
-494 ASFIPASMGR
+494 ANVIPTSLGK
-504 FLPIIIGVLSVPLAL
+504 FLPVIIGILSVPLAL

-593 VSIVCLIAGLILG
+593 VSIVCLVAGLIMG
-606 VIHF
+606 VIQF

>member
-1 MSILENVNNIAELRA
+1 MSDTILALLGFATVIAVIVLLLRNVTVPA
-16 LPEEQLP
+16 L
-23 ELCSEIRTF
+23 
-32 LIESLSKTGGHLA
+32 
-45 SNLGTVELTVAL
+45 
-57 DRVYDPYRDRIV
+57 
-69 FDVGHQCYT
+69 
-78 HKLLTGRREGFEKL
+78 
-92 RKYGGISGFPKPS
+92 
-105 ESEADAFIAGHA
+105 AFV
-117 SNSVSVALGMTRAR
+117 SVSTITAAILVAT
-131 TRLGGDYDVVAVIGD
+131 
-146 GALTGGLAYEG
+146 GAFTLDE
-157 LSNAGQSGEPLVV
+157 
-170 ILNDNAM
+170 
-177 SIGSNVGGMAR
+177 MAD
-188 LLSRMRVKPGYFAFK
+188 F
-203 RWYRSTVGQVKPV
+203 
-216 YDIAHRVKEGVKG
+216 IKEGVKG

-234 VLFIFSVLFFGV
+234 ILFIFSVLFFGV

-266 NVVGVALMTCLIA
+266 NVIGVTLMTCLIA

-318 TAMGVMNLMPWGG
+318 TSMGVMNLLPWGG

-339 IEVEP
+339 LGVEP
-344 NDLWFQLM
+344 NDLWGQIV

-370 LQEKKRIAKL
+370 FQEKKRIAKL
-380 GDSIVAEDAGK
+380 GDAAVEDAGK
-391 YDDSDDGKKDEALAR
+391 YDDSDSEEKNNELAR
-406 PQNFIFNVILTLAV
+406 PKNFLFNVILTLAV
-420 IIVLVLDIFPSYYV
+420 IVVLVMDIFPSYYV

-445 NYRGKKLHN
+445 NYRGKKLQN
-454 SIIKSHASAGLS
+454 SIIKSHAASGLT
-466 MASTILCAGVFLG
+466 MASTIMCAGVFLG
-479 VLSKSGIMEKMAVVM
+479 VLSKSGIMEKMAIMM
-494 ASFIPASMGR
+494 ASVIPVSMGK
-504 FLPIIIGVLSVPLAL
+504 FLPVIIGTLSVPLAL

-530 LPVLV
+530 LPVLI

-593 VSIVCLIAGLILG
+593 VSLICLVAGLILG
-606 VIHF
+606 VITF

>member
-1 MSILENVNNIAELRA
+1 MSDTILALLGFATVIAVIVLLLRNVTVPA
-16 LPEEQLP
+16 L
-23 ELCSEIRTF
+23 
-32 LIESLSKTGGHLA
+32 
-45 SNLGTVELTVAL
+45 
-57 DRVYDPYRDRIV
+57 
-69 FDVGHQCYT
+69 
-78 HKLLTGRREGFEKL
+78 
-92 RKYGGISGFPKPS
+92 
-105 ESEADAFIAGHA
+105 AFV
-117 SNSVSVALGMTRAR
+117 SVSTITAAILVAT
-131 TRLGGDYDVVAVIGD
+131 
-146 GALTGGLAYEG
+146 GAFTLDEM
-157 LSNAGQSGEPLVV
+157 AGF
-170 ILNDNAM
+170 I
-177 SIGSNVGGMAR
+177 
-188 LLSRMRVKPGYFAFK
+188 
-203 RWYRSTVGQVKPV
+203 
-216 YDIAHRVKEGVKG
+216 KEGVKG

-339 IEVEP
+339 LEIEA

-358 LVLAVGTAIFWG
+358 FILAIFTAIFWG
-370 LQEKKRIAKL
+370 FQEKKRIAKL
-380 GDSIVAEDAGK
+380 GDAAVEDAGK
-391 YDDSDDGKKDEALAR
+391 YDDSDSEEKNNELAR
-406 PQNFIFNVILTLAV
+406 PKNFLFNVILTLAV
-420 IIVLVLDIFPSYYV
+420 IIVLVMDIFPSYYV

-445 NYRGKKLHN
+445 NYRGKKLQN
-454 SIIKSHASAGLS
+454 SIIKSHAASGLT
-466 MASTILCAGVFLG
+466 MASTIMCAGVFLG
-479 VLSKSGIMEKMAVVM
+479 VLSKSGIMEKMAIMM
-494 ASFIPASMGR
+494 ASVIPVSMGK
-504 FLPIIIGVLSVPLAL
+504 FLPVIIGILSVPLAL

-530 LPVLV
+530 LPVLI

-593 VSIVCLIAGLILG
+593 VSLICLVAGLILG
-606 VIHF
+606 VISF

>member
-1 MSILENVNNIAELRA
+1 MSDTILA
-16 LPEEQLP
+16 L
-23 ELCSEIRTF
+23 
-32 LIESLSKTGGHLA
+32 
-45 SNLGTVELTVAL
+45 LGFATV
-57 DRVYDPYRDRIV
+57 I
-69 FDVGHQCYT
+69 
-78 HKLLTGRREGFEKL
+78 
-92 RKYGGISGFPKPS
+92 
-105 ESEADAFIAGHA
+105 
-117 SNSVSVALGMTRAR
+117 
-131 TRLGGDYDVVAVIGD
+131 AVIVLLLRNVTVPALAFVGVSTITAAILVAT
-146 GALTGGLAYEG
+146 GAFTLDE
-157 LSNAGQSGEPLVV
+157 
-170 ILNDNAM
+170 
-177 SIGSNVGGMAR
+177 MAD
-188 LLSRMRVKPGYFAFK
+188 F
-203 RWYRSTVGQVKPV
+203 
-216 YDIAHRVKEGVKG
+216 IKEGVKG

-234 VLFIFSVLFFGV
+234 ILFIFSVLFFGV

-266 NVVGVALMTCLIA
+266 NVIGVTLMTCLIA

-318 TAMGVMNLMPWGG
+318 TSMGVMNLLPWGG

-339 IEVEP
+339 LGVES
-344 NDLWFQLM
+344 NDLWSQIV

-358 LVLAVGTAIFWG
+358 LILAVGTAIFWG
-370 LQEKKRIAKL
+370 FQEKKRIAKL
-380 GDSIVAEDAGK
+380 GDAAVEDAGK
-391 YDDSDDGKKDEALAR
+391 YDDSESEEKNNELAR
-406 PQNFIFNVILTLAV
+406 PKNFIFNVILTLAV
-420 IIVLVLDIFPSYYV
+420 IIVLVMDIFPSYYV

-445 NYRGKKLHN
+445 NYRGKKLQN
-454 SIIKSHASAGLS
+454 SIIKSHAASGLT
-466 MASTILCAGVFLG
+466 MASTIMCAGVFLG
-479 VLSKSGIMEKMAVVM
+479 VLSKSGIMEKMAIMM
-494 ASFIPASMGR
+494 AGVIPASMGK
-504 FLPIIIGVLSVPLAL
+504 FLPVIIGILSVPLAL

-530 LPVLV
+530 LPVLI

-593 VSIVCLIAGLILG
+593 VSLICLVAGLILG
-606 VIHF
+606 VITF

>member
-1 MSILENVNNIAELRA
+1 MSETVLALLGFATVIAVIVLLLRNVTV
-16 LPEEQLP
+16 P
-23 ELCSEIRTF
+23 
-32 LIESLSKTGGHLA
+32 SL
-45 SNLGTVELTVAL
+45 
-57 DRVYDPYRDRIV
+57 
-69 FDVGHQCYT
+69 
-78 HKLLTGRREGFEKL
+78 
-92 RKYGGISGFPKPS
+92 
-105 ESEADAFIAGHA
+105 AFV
-117 SNSVSVALGMTRAR
+117 SVSTITA
-131 TRLGGDYDVVAVIGD
+131 II
-146 GALTGGLAYEG
+146 
-157 LSNAGQSGEPLVV
+157 LVV
-170 ILNDNAM
+170 T
-177 SIGSNVGGMAR
+177 
-188 LLSRMRVKPGYFAFK
+188 KAF
-203 RWYRSTVGQVKPV
+203 TLDEVAGF
-216 YDIAHRVKEGVKG
+216 IKEGVKG

-266 NVVGVALMTCLIA
+266 NVVGVALMTCVIA

-339 IEVEP
+339 IEMEP

-358 LVLAVGTAIFWG
+358 FVLAIGTAIFWG

-380 GDSIVAEDAGK
+380 GDAAAEEAGK
-391 YDDSDDGKKDEALAR
+391 YDDSDSDESNTELAR

-420 IIVLVLDIFPSYYV
+420 IIVLVLDIFPAYYV

-445 NYRGKKLHN
+445 NYRGKKLHS

-479 VLSKSGIMEKMAVVM
+479 VLSKSGIMEKMAVMM
-494 ASFIPASMGR
+494 ANVIPTSLGK
-504 FLPIIIGVLSVPLAL
+504 FLPVIIGILSVPLAL

-575 AGVEIKDHIKYCF
+575 AGVEIKDHIKFCF

-593 VSIVCLIAGLILG
+593 VSIVCLVAGLIMG
-606 VIHF
+606 VIQF